1 MRPFNGVLSTVPL
14 LLARLVI
21 AQGYG
26 GALTFEGLDHFQL
39 HSAAS
44 RALGEVTIAA
54 KQDIG
59 SMFNNPATL
68 HWLRRIQLSVGGCGV
83 SERLAQEQNYAP
95 VRYYPNLSL
104 LLEGLTGN
112 IPDPNPELVGF
123 TPADTVQRPFD
134 NIGPNWSR
142 SEQSWRPL
150 HLLVAAPVTWGNIKL
165 AAGAG
170 AFAYAD
176 LHHFYQNNNVL
187 SPAILSQRPLPTMRP
202 TDDNPL
208 AVDWYQARRSRQG
221 TLWGYGIAL
230 AATSEKYHS
239 SFGVSATFLRGRSDD
254 LEEKVGRGRL
264 TFFANAFRADSV
276 GWRLSRSGSSEFRG
290 RELTLS
296 WMVTGRHVSMGVSAK
311 PPCEVTRTYAMHVV
325 STALQDLYDVSL
337 ATEAPNQGQDRLR
350 LPWRASVAISITPRE
365 RLMLSFEQGF
375 RPYKLAH
382 YVDPQGKKGSP
393 WLPSSPFRV
402 GCQYQAIS
410 WLALRAGLRDEAVV
424 FEPEGNH
431 IPGEAPTYSVY
442 SCGAGVSYRNLR
454 VDVAVESSL
463 LKYQDIWSSAIS
475 KNSERRW
482 VVMGQIS
489 YELGAGR

>member
-1 MRPFNGVLSTVPL
+1 MRPCRSALGVIHV
-14 LLARLVI
+14 LLARLVL

-39 HSAAS
+39 HSAAG
-44 RALGEVTIAA
+44 RALGGVTIAA
-54 KQDIG
+54 TQDIG

-68 HWLRRIQLSVGGCGV
+68 QWLRSLQVSVGGCGL
-83 SERLAQEQNYAP
+83 SSRLEQEQHYAP
-95 VRYYPNLSL
+95 VRYYANLSL
-104 LLEGLTGN
+104 LLEGLTST

-142 SEQSWRPL
+142 SERSWKPL
-150 HLLVAAPVTWGNIKL
+150 HLLVAVPGTLGDLKL

-170 AFAYAD
+170 AIAYAD
-176 LHHFYQNNNVL
+176 LGHFYQNNNVL

-208 AVDWYQARRSRQG
+208 AVDWYQTRRSRQG
-221 TLWGYGIAL
+221 TVWGYGIVL
-230 AATSEKYHS
+230 AAASEKYHS
-239 SFGVSATFLRGRSDD
+239 SFGVSALLLRGKSDD
-254 LEEKVGRGRL
+254 LEENVGRGRL

-276 GWRLSRSGSSEFRG
+276 GWRLSRVGTSEFRG
-290 RELTLS
+290 HELTLS
-296 WMVTGRHVSMGVSAK
+296 WLVTGRYVTLGVSAK
-311 PPCEVTRTYAMHVV
+311 PPCEVTRTYTMRVE
-325 STALQDLYDVSL
+325 STALQDLYDVSVL
-337 ATEAPNQGQDRLR
+337 AAAPNRGQDKLR
-350 LPWRASVAISITPRE
+350 LPWRGTVAISITPKE
-365 RLMLSFEQGF
+365 RLTLGFEQEF
-375 RPYKLAH
+375 RPYKSAH
-382 YVDPQGKKGSP
+382 YVDPQGNKSSP

-402 GCQYQAIS
+402 GFEFRASS

-431 IPGEAPTYSVY
+431 IPDEAPSYSVY
-442 SCGAGVSYRNLR
+442 SCGIGAKYHGLR

-463 LKYQDIWSSAIS
+463 LRYQDIWSSAIS

-482 VVMGQIS
+482 AVMGQIS
-489 YELGAGR
+489 YELGAGL